1 MTKFNFLLYQIK
13 GQDVK
18 AVLTILQ
25 TARSKLIQV
34 KFLKRDNCKE
44 SFIGFFF
51 SNSNGNYL
59 MEKLQMRLMK
69 RKIMYDIYIH

>member
-44 SFIGFFF
+44 SFIGFF

-59 MEKLQMRLMK
+59 MEKLLMLLMK
-69 RKIMYDIYIH
+69 QKIMYDICIH